1 MVAKASQHDLQ
12 KKLRGWERKA
22 EIASMQAQRMR
33 KMWRK
38 MQEETV
44 ECKERLQNIHKK
56 VPHLPHLPQIDKMK
70 ITSC

>member
-33 KMWRK
+33 KIWRK
-38 MQEETV
+38 MQDESMADRK
-44 ECKERLQNIHKK
+44 EC
-56 VPHLPHLPQIDKMK
+56 VPNAQLKLPRLPQINKMN
-70 ITSC
+70 ITTSS